1 MSIIDKIDEYVAPID
16 DMTKKRA
23 KMVIKH
29 LEEMMKEMDIAKGEL
44 EFLARGNSHNLPRL
58 SAFVKKYNLKN
69 KPPFN
74 QMFG

>member
-16 DMTKKRA
+16 DRTKQRA
-23 KMVIKH
+23 KMLVKH
-29 LEEMMKEMDIAKGEL
+29 LREMMRELDVGIGEL
-44 EFLARGNSHNLPRL
+44 EFLAKGNTHTLPRL
-58 SAFVKKYNLKN
+58 SAFVKKYDLKN